1 MTGKSNSV
9 TIYKVAEAAG
19 VSVATVSR
27 YLNQNTP
34 VSAEVADRLEKVMAE
49 LNYTPHAAA
58 RHLASRKTRVIGLL
72 LTNMHNDFF
81 APLVTGI
88 EQVVSKHGYNLL
100 VATYHANS
108 REAVSPA
115 IGRHN
120 TDGLLVF
127 ADTLTDN
134 DLVKMHD
141 GGFPIVLIHKTP
153 PPSLNVPSITVEN
166 KLATHRLIEH
176 LIVQHGKRRILM
188 LRGPIHQED
197 SYWREMGY
205 KSALEAHS
213 IRFNE
218 KLVLV
223 GEFDRDI
230 SYKALNQFLDN
241 KKHPAFDAIFAG
253 DDDSAIGVLRALKEH
268 AYRVPEDVAVV
279 GFDDLQISAF
289 MTPPLTTV
297 RAPTEMVG
305 QIAAEQLF
313 GLLNKQASEGVILL
327 PTEIIIR
334 RSCGCDF

>member
-1 MTGKSNSV
+1 MTGRSNSV
-9 TIYKVAEAAG
+9 TIYKVAKEAG

-27 YLNQNTP
+27 YINRNTP
-34 VSAEVADRLEKVMAE
+34 VSAEVAERLDKVMTE

-58 RHLASRKTRVIGLL
+58 RHLASRKTRIIGLL

-100 VATYHANS
+100 VATYHSNS
-108 REAVSPA
+108 RSSNPPA

-127 ADTLTDN
+127 ADTLTDEG
-134 DLVKMHD
+134 LTKLHD
-141 GGFPIVLIHKTP
+141 GGFPIVLIHRTP
-153 PPSLNVPSITVEN
+153 PASLNVPSITVEN
-166 KLATHRLIEH
+166 KFATYRLVEH
-176 LIVQHGKRRILM
+176 LIVKHKKRRILF
-188 LRGPIHQED
+188 LGGPVHQED
-197 SYWREMGY
+197 SHWREMGY
-205 KSALEAHS
+205 RSALEAHG
-213 IRFNE
+213 IAFNE
-218 KLVLV
+218 KLFLI
-223 GEFDRDI
+223 GEFDRDV

-241 KKHPAFDAIFAG
+241 KKHAAFEAIFAG
-253 DDDSAIGVLRALKEH
+253 DDDAAIGVLRSLKEH

-313 GLLNKQASEGVILL
+313 ALLNKEVSEGTILL

-334 RSCGCDF
+334 RSCGCEF

>member
-1 MTGKSNSV
+1 MTGRSNSV
-9 TIYKVAEAAG
+9 TIYKVAKEAG

-27 YLNQNTP
+27 YLNRNTP
-34 VSAEVADRLEKVMAE
+34 VSPEVAERLEKVMTE
-49 LNYTPHAAA
+49 LNYIPHAAA

-100 VATYHANS
+100 VATYHSNS
-108 REAVSPA
+108 RGAIPPA
-115 IGRHN
+115 IGHHN

-127 ADTLTDN
+127 ADTLTDE
-134 DLVKMHD
+134 DLVKLHD
-141 GGFPIVLIHKTP
+141 SGFPIVLIHKTP
-153 PPSLNVPSITVEN
+153 PSSLNVPSITVEN
-166 KLATHRLIEH
+166 KFATYRLIEH
-176 LIVQHGKRRILM
+176 LILKHNKKRILF
-188 LRGPIHQED
+188 LGGPVRQED
-197 SYWREMGY
+197 SYWRAMGY
-205 KSALEAHS
+205 RSALEAHG
-213 IRFNE
+213 IPFNE

-223 GEFDRDI
+223 GEFDRDV
-230 SYKALNQFLDN
+230 SYKVLDQFLSN
-241 KKHPAFDAIFAG
+241 KRHPAFDAIFAG
-253 DDDSAIGVLRALKEH
+253 DDDAAIGVLRALREH
-268 AYRVPEDVAVV
+268 KYRVPEDVAVV

-313 GLLNKQASEGVILL
+313 GLLNKQISEGVVLL